1 MQILRWF
8 THPTGKTA
16 AGAMLLTCFLGVN
29 VATAQTCTQLKVTA
43 HPDYPPFAWTSG
55 AGNGAGIDGAG
66 IDGALIRVVERFLRA
81 ARIPLTVEPA
91 KSWEEAQ
98 RRTVSGEVDLILGL
112 YRTPQRE
119 ADLLFIDRP
128 VATDPI
134 GVFIRQAD
142 ADNIDD
148 LGDLKTLKGAAA
160 AGESFGVDFDLRVA
174 KQLTMFRTEN
184 LDTAIKFLVDKQAD
198 YVLAGLYPGLAHLRQ
213 IGPGHGVALT
223 QAALIPS
230 QPLYVAFSRKSP
242 CLALAPSLEAQI
254 EKTSA
259 RGDMDGLVAEALMR
273 WSATQ
278 PNK

>member
-8 THPTGKTA
+8 THPTGKIA
-16 AGAMLLTCFLGVN
+16 AGAMLLTCFLGIN
-29 VATAQTCTQLKVTA
+29 VATAQSCTQLKVTA

-55 AGNGAGIDGAG
+55 AG
-66 IDGALIRVVERFLRA
+66 IDGALMRVVERFSRA
-81 ARIPLTVEPA
+81 ARIPMTVEPA
-91 KSWEEAQ
+91 KNWEEAQ
-98 RRTVSGEVDLILGL
+98 RRAASGEVDLIVGL

-119 ADLLFIDRP
+119 ADLMYIDRP
-128 VATDPI
+128 VASDPI
-134 GVFIRQAD
+134 GVFIRQSD
-142 ADNIDD
+142 ADDIDD
-148 LGDLKTLKGAAA
+148 LSDLRTLKGAAA

-184 LDTAIKFLVDKQAD
+184 LETAIKFLVAKQAD

-254 EKTSA
+254 EKTTA
-259 RGDMDGLVAEALMR
+259 RGDMDGLVAEALIR

-278 PNK
+278 PKN